1 MFKTKLLNLL
11 VLETEI
17 LTNFAEIIS
26 KSVKYIEKRFSLKE
40 TVFNYFLKL
49 FFLCSNNLLLVNKL

>member
-26 KSVKYIEKRFSLKE
+26 KSVKYIEKRFL
-40 TVFNYFLKL
+40 
-49 FFLCSNNLLLVNKL
+49 